1 MQEVEMVARGERQLR
16 MLVVHA
22 RQGGFHVA
30 LVPSDLG
37 DEQVEAALQE
47 LGIEGTAVLEL
58 SDWRT
63 AECGVAL
70 AFIPPLDA
78 N

>member
-1 MQEVEMVARGERQLR
+1 MGERQLR
-16 MLVVHA
+16 ILVVHA
-22 RQGGFHVA
+22 RHGGFHVA

-37 DEQVEAALQE
+37 DEQVESALME

-63 AECGVAL
+63 SRDNVAV
-70 AFIPPLDA
+70 ANVPPLDA